1 MQAISPV
8 TTNDLLAKTQKMLY
22 KFEVYTDIYYRA
34 DFLED
39 WSFRKR
45 IDLPTPD
52 DDLTDFPVEVPIV
65 ADADIGAEC
74 LGTGYDIRFT
84 AADGTTLLPYERES
98 FAVAGGEATGIFW
111 VKSDV
116 ATTGTY
122 IWLYY
127 GNAAAGDVSEV
138 VADKP
143 GNIITNSAFNTDADW
158 YDIAGGPAT
167 VVGGELV
174 IGPAQYAQSLA
185 TIAAGSIYKVTLD
198 LYQASGTNF
207 RFGTATGGWT
217 AGALWYQDI
226 NPDGVKTN
234 YTFNFTPVDGDRIL
248 TRESWGAGTD
258 YVDNLIVF
266 GPGDSNAWVDFGY
279 DNQAAAD
286 GGLTWGAEES
296 EISSPAA
303 WVNLCALGSPVKDY
317 VKSIS
322 IQLGGAGMTV
332 APIAGSWSAEIHNDE
347 GIFHP
352 MHPSSPYATYFRIG
366 RKVRISIGA
375 HYGSTDYYWQRI
387 IGYMDAPKFNFAD
400 KTISISGG
408 DYMKALADCRLY
420 APDSYWGDLATFN
433 SIASP
438 TGTGTEIYAE
448 ADACE
453 IGAGEANNVTNW
465 TPGGSGGAAASVVS
479 TKSSYALRL
488 TRDGIGPSNQYAHN
502 SDCGT
507 ITAGN
512 QYAISFWGKISTG
525 TNYARLLIYQTVG
538 GVAVFLD
545 SVNIAYNAGAWTYY
559 TRIVTC
565 TGTGAIQ
572 LRLDTQGKYATA
584 TDAADVDQISIKLY
598 NVTTW
603 MRYDL
608 PDTCNGVYYVTLN
621 QGAGVV
627 PVWQGDTGGVNNW
640 EDSKISWNY
649 DEVLQTLS
657 FNEDAV
663 INAGTNNLIIYYYT
677 NQSLINIVADILVA
691 ARLYASRALALAAM
705 YYTDPSITI
714 GRAWVETGT
723 TALEAIR
730 LLCERVN
737 YRFWFKWD
745 GTPAFK
751 PAPVETAS
759 VFDLTD
765 YGQLSGASDAQDL
778 GMIKNHIIIEGIDQ
792 AMYKSKSDK
801 LSSCL
806 TASAEDSGSITT
818 YQEQTEN
825 IKNHFFQDQASIDA
839 AVAARLA
846 EFHEP
851 KWYSDVRVTF
861 LPVPLELGDTITWRY
876 DLTTGAGWGKKYGTF
891 LYGDGTKYA
900 GAQIYF
906 DTTGIIRDIS
916 ISNGEAAYKVE
927 IAP

>member
-1 MQAISPV
+1 VQTISPV

-22 KFEVYTDIYYRA
+22 KFEILND
-34 DFLED
+34 
-39 WSFRKR
+39 S
-45 IDLPTPD
+45 
-52 DDLTDFPVEVPIV
+52 
-65 ADADIGAEC
+65 
-74 LGTGYDIRFT
+74 
-84 AADGTTLLPYERES
+84 
-98 FAVAGGEATGIFW
+98 
-111 VKSDV
+111 
-116 ATTGTY
+116 
-122 IWLYY
+122 
-127 GNAAAGDVSEV
+127 
-138 VADKP
+138 
-143 GNIITNSAFNTDADW
+143 SAW
-158 YDIAGGPAT
+158 I
-167 VVGGELV
+167 
-174 IGPAQYAQSLA
+174 
-185 TIAAGSIYKVTLD
+185 
-198 LYQASGTNF
+198 
-207 RFGTATGGWT
+207 
-217 AGALWYQDI
+217 
-226 NPDGVKTN
+226 
-234 YTFNFTPVDGDRIL
+234 
-248 TRESWGAGTD
+248 
-258 YVDNLIVF
+258 
-266 GPGDSNAWVDFGY
+266 
-279 DNQAAAD
+279 
-286 GGLTWGAEES
+286 
-296 EISSPAA
+296 
-303 WVNLCALGSPVKDY
+303 NLCALGDPAKNY
-317 VKSIS
+317 LKSIS

-366 RKVRISIGA
+366 RKVRISVGA

-387 IGYMDAPKFNFAD
+387 SGYMDAPKFNFAD

-420 APDSYWGDLATFN
+420 APDSYWGDLATFD

-465 TPGGSGGAAASVVS
+465 TPGGSGGAAASVAS

-663 INAGTNNLIIYYYT
+663 INAGTDNLIIYYYT

-778 GMIKNHIIIEGIDQ
+778 EMIKNHIIIEGIDQ

-806 TASAEDSGSITT
+806 TASAEDSGSIGT

-851 KWYSDVRVTF
+851 KWYSDVRVGF
-861 LPVPLELGDTITWRY
+861 LPVPLELGDTITWPIFMGGV
-876 DLTTGAGWGKKYGTF
+876 DVPGSKYGSF
-891 LYGDGTKYA
+891 KYGDGTHY
-900 GAQIYF
+900 GSSVIVLNV
-906 DTTGIIRDIS
+906 TGIVRDIG
-916 ISNGEAAYKVE
+916 ISNGEVSYKCE
-927 IAP
+927 IAT